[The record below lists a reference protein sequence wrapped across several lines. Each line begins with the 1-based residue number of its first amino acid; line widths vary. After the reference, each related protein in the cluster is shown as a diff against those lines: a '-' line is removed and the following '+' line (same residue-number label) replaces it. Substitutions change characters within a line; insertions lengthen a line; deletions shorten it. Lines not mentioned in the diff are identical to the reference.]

1 MQKESVSDEE
11 IRRMDQYLK
20 GYRLNRK
27 LLRLER
33 YEKTYFGYR
42 PTEEDL
48 PGETPLARARMFEI
62 RHFIMDLPN
71 SDEKLMLYY
80 HYVREESVERCAEL
94 LGIARSSGFRLKKR
108 ALRLAVAHGR
118 TRSDE

>member
-42 PTEEDL
+42 PTE
-48 PGETPLARARMFEI
+48 
-62 RHFIMDLPN
+62 
-71 SDEKLMLYY
+71 
-80 HYVREESVERCAEL
+80 
-94 LGIARSSGFRLKKR
+94 
-108 ALRLAVAHGR
+108 
-118 TRSDE
+118 